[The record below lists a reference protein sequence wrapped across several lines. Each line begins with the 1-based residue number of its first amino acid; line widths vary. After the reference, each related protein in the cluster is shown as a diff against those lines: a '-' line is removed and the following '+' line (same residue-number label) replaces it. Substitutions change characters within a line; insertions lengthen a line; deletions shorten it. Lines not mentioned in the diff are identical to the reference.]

1 MKNSD
6 LNLSVPEKMV
16 ALGESRSVIR
26 DLFEYANTRKAEIG
40 ADKVFDF
47 SLGNPSV
54 PSPAKVNETLI
65 RLISD
70 TDSTLLHGYTSS
82 AGCIEARRAIAAYEN
97 RRAASYCMTV
107 SAENVYIT
115 CGAAASL
122 TISLTALICPGDK
135 IALLAPFFPEY
146 KVFAEKAGAEVVV
159 IPPTD
164 ESMLPDFDALECAS
178 RSGIKALIIN
188 SPNNPSGA
196 VYSRAVIERIAEI
209 LRAAEKERGETI
221 FLISDEPYR
230 ELVYGDAEPPFVP
243 ALYENTLICYS
254 YSKSLSLP
262 GERIGYILVSPDIQN
277 GAATKIFAAV
287 CGAGRALGYVCA
299 PSLFQR
305 MVAECAEEKPDI
317 CAYDKNRRIIYN
329 ELTRLGF
336 VCTPP
341 DGAFYLFIKS
351 PVPDAREF
359 CEAAKR
365 LEIML
370 VPSDS
375 FGIGGYARLAYCVSE
390 QTIRS
395 SLPAFAALAK
405 LYFN

>member
-97 RRAASYCMTV
+97 RRAASYGMTV

-146 KVFAEKAGAEVVV
+146 RVFAEKAGAEVVV

-164 ESMLPDFDALECAS
+164 ESMLPDFDALVCAA

-188 SPNNPSGA
+188 SPNNRRVRFTVG
-196 VYSRAVIERIAEI
+196 
-209 LRAAEKERGETI
+209 L
-221 FLISDEPYR
+221 L
-230 ELVYGDAEPPFVP
+230 
-243 ALYENTLICYS
+243 
-254 YSKSLSLP
+254 SK
-262 GERIGYILVSPDIQN
+262 G
-277 GAATKIFAAV
+277 
-287 CGAGRALGYVCA
+287 
-299 PSLFQR
+299 
-305 MVAECAEEKPDI
+305 
-317 CAYDKNRRIIYN
+317 
-329 ELTRLGF
+329 
-336 VCTPP
+336 
-341 DGAFYLFIKS
+341 
-351 PVPDAREF
+351 
-359 CEAAKR
+359 
-365 LEIML
+365 
-370 VPSDS
+370 
-375 FGIGGYARLAYCVSE
+375 
-390 QTIRS
+390 
-395 SLPAFAALAK
+395 
-405 LYFN
+405 

>member
-6 LNLSVPEKMV
+6 LNLSIPEKMV

-26 DLFEYANTRKAEIG
+26 DLFEYANARKAEIG
-40 ADKVFDF
+40 SDKVFDF

-70 TDSTLLHGYTSS
+70 TDSTILHGYTSS
-82 AGCIEARRAIAAYEN
+82 AGCIETRRAIAAHEN
-97 RRAASYCMTV
+97 RRAASYGMTV

-122 TISLTALICPGDK
+122 TISLTALICPGDRV
-135 IALLAPFFPEY
+135 ALLAPFFPEY
-146 KVFAEKAGAEVVV
+146 RVFAEKAGAEVVV

-164 ESMLPDFDALECAS
+164 ESMLPDFESLERAAK
-178 RSGIKALIIN
+178 SGIKALIIN

-196 VYSRAVIERIAEI
+196 VYDRSVIERIAGI
-209 LRAAEKERGETI
+209 LRTAEKERGETI

-262 GERIGYILVSPDIQN
+262 GERIGYILVSPNIQN
-277 GAATKIFAAV
+277 GSAAKVFAAV

-305 MVAECAEEKPDI
+305 MITECAEENPDI

-375 FGIGGYARLAYCVSE
+375 FGICGYARLAYCVSE
-390 QTIRS
+390 LTIKS